1 MAAIAHS
8 PRPRAAQTARLIAG
22 HRPGV
27 PLPESA
33 GLGAYIPGDLAPA
46 TRPPPFARLVGSYT
60 ITERNEGAALARAAV
75 EQFAGDGGGAP
86 GAGRCRCRPS

>member
-27 PLPESA
+27 PLTESA
-33 GLGAYIPGDLAPA
+33 VLGDYIPGDPDPA
-46 TRPPPFARLVGSYT
+46 TLPPRSPR
-60 ITERNEGAALARAAV
+60 
-75 EQFAGDGGGAP
+75 
-86 GAGRCRCRPS
+86 